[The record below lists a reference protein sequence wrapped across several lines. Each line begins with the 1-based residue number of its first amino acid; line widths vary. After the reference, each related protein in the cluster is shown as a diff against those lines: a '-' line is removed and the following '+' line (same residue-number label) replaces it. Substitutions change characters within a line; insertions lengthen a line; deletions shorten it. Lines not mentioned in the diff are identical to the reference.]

1 MATKKMVKSTGEI
14 IPILKT
20 VEQMSRISGIGENR
34 LRELI
39 AKGDIEYV
47 QNGNRYLLT
56 DQAILDWYER
66 NRVLPVEK
74 TRKGGIKQ
82 CQFDRGR

>member
-1 MATKKMVKSTGEI
+1 MATKKIVKSTGEI

-39 AKGDIEYV
+39 AKRMVCQI
-47 QNGNRYLLT
+47 
-56 DQAILDWYER
+56 I
-66 NRVLPVEK
+66 K
-74 TRKGGIKQ
+74 TEIY
-82 CQFDRGR
+82 CLF